1 MSLPPDRAPNF
12 AFPPFRLDL
21 RAGQLFRDETPVPLR
36 PKTFAVLQHLVE
48 HRGELVS
55 KDALLAAV
63 WGEVAVSEEVV
74 RISAQHEVNFLPP
87 EANE

>member
-1 MSLPPDRAPNF
+1 MSLPPDRPPNF

-48 HRGELVS
+48 HSGELEAKPLRRGEWGDGHGGHS
-55 KDALLAAV
+55 AA
-63 WGEVAVSEEVV
+63 A
-74 RISAQHEVNFLPP
+74 R
-87 EANE
+87 